1 MKIQSI
7 ERAIEILRHV
17 SESPEGLKLKDLAER
32 CKLNKTTVFNLAET
46 LVMERMLHKTEDS
59 IYHTGSLIEEMAQKS
74 RGDNKQKKTAELFAE
89 LHELHPESSMYY
101 TELGEA
107 EIWGRMSIRSGREA
121 KTEILQDTTLNPY
134 LTVCG
139 LLYFAYMPEER
150 LCGLKMKNPF
160 DYKGLEAWGSEKAFK
175 DAIALSSSRG
185 YSETPQLVDPLSWKV
200 GIPVRKEDGRLMAT
214 ITFGITRSLMPNQEK
229 AFDDLRS
236 YARKLASLYN

>member
-160 DYKGLEAWGSEKAFK
+160 D
-175 DAIALSSSRG
+175 
-185 YSETPQLVDPLSWKV
+185 
-200 GIPVRKEDGRLMAT
+200 
-214 ITFGITRSLMPNQEK
+214 
-229 AFDDLRS
+229 
-236 YARKLASLYN
+236 